1 MTGQDEGS
9 TTRASPTTLGSTSA
23 TPPTALVKTYL
34 HNTNNK
40 LNTIDSSPRDRVS
53 SLSMSVVR
61 VRLAIDPSEE
71 RCDSGGGDY
80 DGGCSRRRSE
90 PGGRLGGRLGPS
102 RRRRTRRVHRT
113 HARDRPDD
121 VHEGEPRR
129 GHARGARHETHR
141 CAGFDEDRERGESS
155 EPRATTLRRAR
166 DVGEVSRE
174 VGLGALGVEST
185 DEVEKGVLEEATGD
199 ADDEVGKR
207 LRVGVVIMRAD
218 GR

>member
-9 TTRASPTTLGSTSA
+9 TTRALPTTLGSSSA

-34 HNTNNK
+34 HDTYE

-53 SLSMSVVR
+53 SPSISVAR

-71 RCDSGGGDY
+71 RCDGGGGDD

-90 PGGRLGGRLGPS
+90 PGGRFGGRLGPS
-102 RRRRTRRVHRT
+102 RRHRTSRAHRT

-129 GHARGARHETHR
+129 GHARGTRHETHR
-141 CAGFDEDRERGESS
+141 RAGFDEDGERGESS

-174 VGLGALGVEST
+174 VGLSALGVEST

-199 ADDEVGKR
+199 ADDEVGEH

-218 GR
+218 GW